1 MNIAATTQTF
11 LNNVFGSSPSTSAP
25 APTAPAATPG
35 YSADQVQVASTA
47 DPNAQTAG
55 FLKKIGDGF
64 GEMFSDMAYSMNMGE
79 TYSLV
84 RREFTQVDLN
94 MDGQLNHGEFT
105 VATLNPF
112 EFQAADK
119 NYDGRLSL
127 NEYANYRKDRLEIA
141 FKQRDVNGDR
151 HLNVAEIG
159 SVGRMYLANRDPR
172 LDRNQDGLANK
183 REFVRAQLTLG
194 ISVRDALGF

>member
-11 LNNVFGSSPSTSAP
+11 INNIFGSSPSAP
-25 APTAPAATPG
+25 PAAPTAPATPPG

-84 RREFTQVDLN
+84 RREFAQVDLN
-94 MDGQLNHGEFT
+94 MDGRLNAGEFT

-119 NYDGRLSL
+119 NYDRSLSL
-127 NEYANYRKDRLEIA
+127 DEYANYRKDRLEMA

-159 SVGRMYLANRDPR
+159 AVGRMYLAHRDPR
-172 LDRNQDGLANK
+172 LDSNQDGLANK
-183 REFVRAQLTLG
+183 REYVRAQLAFG
-194 ISVRDALGF
+194 ISVRDSLGF